1 MPRLGE
7 RVLKVRS
14 KNAGPFWVTVDVFC
28 GTPDVFEQVRNE
40 LRTEAV
46 AALFQQPSQLMKRFD
61 IADLNV
67 IKFSFP
73 RPVVQVTIG
82 RAVQGLIIGLETHA
96 QQASPLASAGHTVA
110 SEQRRRRA
118 VRGPDSG
125 LRSARR

>member
-1 MPRLGE
+1 MRKLSD

-28 GTPDVFEQVRNE
+28 GSTDVFEQVRLE

-46 AALFQQPSQLMKRFD
+46 AALFQQPSQLIKRFD

-73 RPVVQVTIG
+73 RPVAQGARTDRDMHGAQWAILLAEFQVG
-82 RAVQGLIIGLETHA
+82 
-96 QQASPLASAGHTVA
+96 S
-110 SEQRRRRA
+110 
-118 VRGPDSG
+118 
-125 LRSARR
+125 